1 MASIKRLL
9 WLSSILA
16 TVVVAH
22 SLNRIYAQT
31 PDAKPKATSSIA
43 GRVMIGEKSAPGV
56 LVAVYV
62 INTQTTLAQVM
73 SDAEGKY
80 RINGLTAGQLSVTAV
95 APTYVLPAN
104 PMYGLGRVI
113 NLSADETIEGID
125 FKLTRGSVITGRVID
140 ADGRPV
146 IEERITLLPVDEKG
160 QPARVM
166 ASRPGNFSMYSTDD
180 RGIYRIYGLSAGRYK
195 VSVGDDVG
203 HSAMVRGAGYY
214 PKTFYPDTT
223 DAAKASIVD
232 LTEGA
237 EAKNID
243 ISLGN
248 RSRTYTVS
256 GRIIDADTNQPLPGV
271 EFSFGPLQQNQ
282 NQTYMMGTNSSG
294 TPTNSKGEFRLEGIE
309 PGRYAIMASSN
320 SMFGQTANQR
330 PKVYSDPLS
339 FEITDSDVSDL
350 EVKAQRGLSIS
361 GVVITDGITDKKV
374 LAGLSRLVVAGF
386 VEASPSSI
394 QTFTTGTTSPIGP
407 DGTFQIDGLRPGKVA
422 LDIGGNTSAESR
434 GFTVSRIVHE
444 RMLANRQIDLAAG
457 QSLTGVRIYLSYGTG
472 TVKGQVKV
480 EGGTLS
486 PEAMLFVSLQRQNEM
501 TRLSNAQVDSRGR
514 FLIKGI
520 PAGTYEVIM
529 QIMSFGPTS
538 NLPRGF
544 PRTQRQTVTVTDDSE
559 SEVLFT
565 LDLTPK
571 EGP

>member
-1 MASIKRLL
+1 MASIKHLL
-9 WLSSILA
+9 WFSSILA

-31 PDAKPKATSSIA
+31 PDAKAKATSSIA

-62 INTQTTLAQVM
+62 TNTQTTLAQVM

-104 PMYGLGRVI
+104 PMYGQGRVI
-113 NLSADETIEGID
+113 NLSADEAVEGID
-125 FKLTRGSVITGRVID
+125 FKMTRGGVITGRIVD
-140 ADGRPV
+140 ADGKPV
-146 IEERITLLPVDEKG
+146 IEERITLLPVDDKG
-160 QPARVM
+160 QPSRVM
-166 ASRPGNFSMYSTDD
+166 TSRPANPSMYNTDD

-203 HSAMVRGAGYY
+203 RSAMLRAAGYY
-214 PKTFYPDTT
+214 PKTFYPDTI

-339 FEITDSDVSDL
+339 FEVTDSDVSDL

-386 VEASPSSI
+386 VEALPSSI

-407 DGTFQIDGLRPGKVA
+407 DGTFQIEGLRPGKVS
-422 LDIGGNTSAESR
+422 LDIGGFSSAESR
-434 GFTVSRIVHE
+434 VTVSRIVHE
-444 RMLANRQIDLAAG
+444 RALPNRQIELTAG

-480 EGGTLS
+480 EGGILS
-486 PEAMLFVSLQRQNEM
+486 PDAMLFVSLQRQNEM

-538 NLPRGF
+538 NLPRGL